1 MEEFELRFKKPEG
14 IEQRIEQLGF
24 SKQESFEM
32 HDLIFEP
39 KTWRPGDDLKPGYF
53 VIRIRL
59 VEDKRPAVEL
69 KAFMEEN
76 RWDEVSLDIDDA
88 QAALDLFSSIM
99 VRRRVISKQREV
111 WSKDNT
117 EIVLDNVTHLGPYIE
132 IEGEE
137 SEVKQIAQQLNLEDP
152 QMGYGRLLFY
162 MEKEGKISFDPEEM
176 QQVIDTFK
184 YLKNK

>member
-1 MEEFELRFKKPEG
+1 MEEFELRFKRSEG
-14 IEQRIEQLGF
+14 IEQKIQELGF
-24 SKQESFEM
+24 SKQDSFEM

-39 KTWRPGDDLKPGYF
+39 KTWVPGHDLKPGYF

-59 VEDKRPAVEL
+59 VKNKRPAIEL

-76 RWDEVSLDIDDA
+76 RWDEVSLNIDDP
-88 QAALDLFSSIM
+88 QSALDLFSSIM

-111 WSKDNT
+111 WKRDNA

-132 IEGEE
+132 IEGDEC
-137 SEVKQIAQQLNLEDP
+137 EVRKIANQLNLKDP

-162 MEKEGKISFDPEEM
+162 LEKEGKISFDPNEM
-176 QQVIDTFK
+176 QEVIETFK
-184 YLKNK
+184 YLKDK

>member
-14 IEQRIEQLGF
+14 IEDRIQELGF
-24 SKQESFEM
+24 SKKESFQM

-39 KTWRPGDDLKPGYF
+39 KTWEPGSDLKSGYF

-59 VEDKRPAVEL
+59 VENKRPAVEL

-76 RWDEVSLDIDDA
+76 RWDEVSLDIDDP
-88 QAALDLFSSIM
+88 QSALDLFSSIM

-111 WSKDNT
+111 WIKDNV
-117 EIVLDNVTHLGPYIE
+117 EIVLDDVTHLGPYIE

-137 SEVKQIAQQLNLEDP
+137 SEVRKIAEQLNLKDS

-162 MEKEGKISFDPEEM
+162 LEKEGKISFDSNEM
-176 QQVIDTFK
+176 NKIVDTFK
-184 YLKNK
+184 YLKK